1 MSSPLIRVEEKIA
14 HLERYVG
21 ELDQVVREMND
32 RLDGFTRQLAELRR
46 SVEAGQDKGES
57 SAPDGD
63 GGGPG
68 PWGAEQTDRELED
81 DRPPHW

>member
-32 RLDGFTRQLAELRR
+32 RLDGFARQLAELRQ
-46 SVEAGQDKGES
+46 SVEAGPMKNEPVE
-57 SAPDGD
+57 ADGVE
-63 GGGPG
+63 GLEQG
-68 PWGAEQTDRELED
+68 GAERSDRELED